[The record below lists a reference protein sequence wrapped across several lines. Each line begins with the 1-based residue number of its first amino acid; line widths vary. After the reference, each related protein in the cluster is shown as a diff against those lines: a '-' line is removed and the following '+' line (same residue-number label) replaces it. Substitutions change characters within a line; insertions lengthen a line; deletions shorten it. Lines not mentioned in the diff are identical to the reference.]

1 MCLVQGKSGMIED
14 VHGGHVVGVI
24 YLCCLCHSIPPF
36 IIVESGSGGL
46 NLFVSGLLVP
56 EGRIVRSMFVA
67 CFVGSPLGASPLVL
81 SPEWIPSVSLVPELD
96 QEDIGVDFIAIES
109 SFLSACVVP
118 GGVIGMG
125 KSGGSGGRSLGSN

>member
-1 MCLVQGKSGMIED
+1 MESAKWLFDGIVPWFSTVIGRRKLLTVSLGPNDSKILKDWRGSPDFFLMCLVQGKSGMIED

-56 EGRIVRSMFVA
+56 EGRK
-67 CFVGSPLGASPLVL
+67 GGAR
-81 SPEWIPSVSLVPELD
+81 
-96 QEDIGVDFIAIES
+96 
-109 SFLSACVVP
+109 
-118 GGVIGMG
+118 
-125 KSGGSGGRSLGSN
+125 RSLPANPFLLLSVPAQL